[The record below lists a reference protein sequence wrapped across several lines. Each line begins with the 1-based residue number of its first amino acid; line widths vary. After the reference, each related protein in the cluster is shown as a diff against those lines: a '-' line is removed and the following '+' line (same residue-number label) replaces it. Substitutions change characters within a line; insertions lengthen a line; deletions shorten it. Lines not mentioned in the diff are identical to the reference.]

1 MDSIKDRL
9 FFFIAQRYQS
19 HAARQLGD
27 YIFSNHLFQS
37 FDGEF
42 TDFLFESR
50 EGIFQYLSN
59 TAASEEL
66 IEYCI
71 RSTKEYTY
79 KRNQYI
85 NFTRQ
90 YDDLLLAEYGDL
102 LAQIK
107 TLSETFIPREDL
119 FQSFGVIL
127 QRHHERLRLIL
138 SSYCVITTKNELKN
152 NPLLQSVPCEE
163 YSACFQL
170 DILNLDLKEITEP
183 ILDIGCG
190 ADGTLVKFLRGGGLD
205 VYGLDRLAPKEPF
218 FYQNDWFDFDFGQR
232 KWGTV
237 VAHQSLSTH
246 FIYNYLSNPS
256 RVGSY
261 VDLFM
266 NILSSLEV
274 DGKFCYAPGLP
285 FFEASLEKLDQY
297 EILRKTIAS
306 DLSGIGE
313 IAYAVQIKLLE

>member
-9 FFFIAQRYQS
+9 FFFITQRYQS
-19 HAARQLGD
+19 HAARELGD

-37 FDGEF
+37 FDSEF
-42 TDFLFESR
+42 ADFLFEFR
-50 EGIFQYLSN
+50 EEIFQYVSSAIN
-59 TAASEEL
+59 SAEL

-90 YDDLLLAEYGDL
+90 YDGLLLAEYKDL

-107 TLSETFIPREDL
+107 ALSETFLSREDL
-119 FQSFGVIL
+119 FQSFGNIL

-163 YSACFQL
+163 YSARFQL

-183 ILDIGCG
+183 VLDIGCG
-190 ADGTLVKFLRGGGLD
+190 AEGAFVKFLRGQGLEAF
-205 VYGLDRLAPKEPF
+205 GIDRLAPKEPF
-218 FYQNDWFDFDFGQR
+218 FYQNDWFDFDYSQR
-232 KWGTV
+232 KWGTII
-237 VAHQSLSTH
+237 AHQSLSTH
-246 FIYNYLSNPS
+246 FIYNYLSNPA
-256 RVGSY
+256 RVDSY
-261 VDLFM
+261 VDLFV

-285 FFEASLEKLDQY
+285 FFETSLEKLGRY
-297 EILRKTIAS
+297 EVLRKTIAS

-313 IAYAVQIKLLE
+313 IAYAVQIKLPG